1 MNSTLYTAINTMLTA
16 SGSSMEELI
25 DFHFKATVKTE
36 VKASPKAP
44 AKMAWKPLKE
54 GAKWGDLSEDE
65 EEEDEEF
72 PAIGSP
78 AVKEPTPGSYLTV
91 VSSST
96 VHVESDRKVT
106 QEELTG
112 FFTKATARKQSLPVV
127 YSVAEFIEEIKMG
140 HAPGKDF
147 AIDDGAHCAHTY
159 RGTLC
164 ENVRVCG
171 KIHIQRCTRGD
182 DCNSKRCTYLHAPD
196 MEDED
201 AERMFRRTMRKYN
214 LLKSSKQVRC

>member
-25 DFHFKATVKTE
+25 DFHFKQTTVE
-36 VKASPKAP
+36 VKPAASPKKSIP
-44 AKMAWKPLKE
+44 SWKPIKE

-65 EEEDEEF
+65 DEDF
-72 PAIGSP
+72 PAIGTPLP
-78 AVKEPTPGSYLTV
+78 AKEPAPGSYLTV

-96 VHVESDRKVT
+96 VRVESDRKVT
-106 QEELTG
+106 QEELKG

-147 AIDDGAHCAHTY
+147 VIDDDAHCVHTY

-164 ENVRVCG
+164 ENVRACG

-182 DCNSKRCTYLHAPD
+182 DCHSKRCTYLHASD

-201 AERMFRRTMRKYN
+201 AERMFRRTMKKYN

>member
-25 DFHFKATVKTE
+25 DFHFKSTV
-36 VKASPKAP
+36 KAP
-44 AKMAWKPLKE
+44 AKMAWKPMKE

-72 PAIGSP
+72 PPIGNSQV
-78 AVKEPTPGSYLTV
+78 AKEPAPGSYLTV

-106 QEELTG
+106 QEELKG

-127 YSVAEFIEEIKMG
+127 YSVAEFIEEIKIG

-147 AIDDGAHCAHTY
+147 VIDEGAHCEHTY

-201 AERMFRRTMRKYN
+201 AERTFRRTMRKYN